1 MKISLLEPIGVSQ
14 AVLDEL
20 SQGLKDRG
28 HEFCF
33 YDTKTTDDR
42 GTEKTYSRL

>member
-20 SQGLKDRG
+20 SQGLKDRVMN
-28 HEFCF
+28 FVIMIQ
-33 YDTKTTDDR
+33 KQR
-42 GTEKTYSRL
+42 MQRN

>member
-20 SQGLKDRG
+20 SQGLKAVSYTHRID
-28 HEFCF
+28 
-33 YDTKTTDDR
+33 
-42 GTEKTYSRL
+42 